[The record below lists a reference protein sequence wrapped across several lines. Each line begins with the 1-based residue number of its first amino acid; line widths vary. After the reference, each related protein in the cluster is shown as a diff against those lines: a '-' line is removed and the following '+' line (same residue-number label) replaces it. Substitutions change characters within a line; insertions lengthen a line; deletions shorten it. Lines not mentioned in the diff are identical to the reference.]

1 MASQQIPEKSV
12 TIHYR
17 RFDRRNGNI
26 LGNVPLAEMLSQVL
40 GIEIQGTRLFQSVLL
55 RSHNLDSQNPDS
67 VFCWNNFEEAR
78 GAVFGTSCVYSPSK
92 LQAVIDTQVTGGP
105 INAYNLDQIAE
116 AGGRNFLQSIAYWM
130 AIEDHFYL
138 IQSQSIQTR
147 AMENYFSWLFQ
158 EYELTG
164 GNERVVFQT
173 SLDQDVVGG
182 DLEDIISV
190 NVGGVFERFEQNID
204 EDVDTRYFPGELE
217 LSATSDEKLRRQQ
230 IGRTTIGKEL
240 WECLSQLIPEQKRL
254 EELEKNF
261 SRLRQVDPA
270 AELAQTSNF
279 LSQ

>member
-1 MASQQIPEKSV
+1 
-12 TIHYR
+12 
-17 RFDRRNGNI
+17 
-26 LGNVPLAEMLSQVL
+26 
-40 GIEIQGTRLFQSVLL
+40 
-55 RSHNLDSQNPDS
+55 
-67 VFCWNNFEEAR
+67 
-78 GAVFGTSCVYSPSK
+78 
-92 LQAVIDTQVTGGP
+92 
-105 INAYNLDQIAE
+105 
-116 AGGRNFLQSIAYWM
+116 M

-158 EYELTG
+158 EYGLTG

-190 NVGGVFERFEQNID
+190 NVGGVFEQFEQNID

-240 WECLSQLIPEQKRL
+240 WEFLSQLMPEQRRL

-270 AELAQTSNF
+270 AEIGANLEFFVTMRNVRTI
-279 LSQ
+279 LKEV